1 VAYHPFRHLGLKFL
15 AMALAA
21 LLWLTV
27 AGEQAVERGMRIPLE
42 FRNKP
47 VDLEIVGDPLTTV
60 DVRLNGSS
68 TRLSRMEPGEVVAVL
83 DLASARPGARLFHL
97 STASVRLPYGI
108 EVSQIIPP
116 TISLELEK
124 SAKRIVNIVPAV
136 EGEPAPGFVIG
147 RVIPD
152 PATVEVV
159 GPESRIAQLGGATTE
174 PVSVQGRSEDVRDT
188 VNVGVADSALRL
200 TEAREIS
207 VLVEIVPAPVERQIE
222 RVPIRWRNLAR
233 GRTATIKP
241 TLMTA
246 TVRGRRSAIENLRGD
261 DVEVFVDLEGLGVGR
276 YNLQIRVEPSHA
288 FGVVTTQPA
297 VVDVTIR

>member
-68 TRLSRMEPGEVVAVL
+68 TRLSRMDPGEVVAVL

-108 EVSQIIPP
+108 EVSQIIPS

-124 SAKRIVNIVPAV
+124 SAKRTVNIVPAV

-200 TEAREIS
+200 TEAREIL

-233 GRTATIKP
+233 GRTATITP
-241 TLMTA
+241 TVMTA

>member
-1 VAYHPFRHLGLKFL
+1 MAYHPFRHLGLKFL

-47 VDLEIVGDPLTTV
+47 VELEIVGDPLTAV
-60 DVRLNGSS
+60 DVRLSGSS
-68 TRLSRMEPGEVVAVL
+68 TRLSRMDPGEVVAVL

-97 STASVRLPYGI
+97 RAASVRLPYGI
-108 EVSQIIPP
+108 EVSQIIPS

-124 SAKRIVNIVPAV
+124 SAKRTVNIVPAV

-174 PVSVQGRSEDVRDT
+174 PVSVEGRHEDVRDT
-188 VNVGVADSALRL
+188 VNVGVADAALRL
-200 TEAREIS
+200 TEAREIT

-261 DVEVFVDLEGLGVGR
+261 DIEVYVDLEGLGVGR
-276 YNLQIRVEPSHA
+276 YNLQVRVEPSQA